1 MTKINK
7 IDKDK
12 VIQHLREISKL
23 SMRAN
28 IKHNTVIDKHASHQR
43 ELMKM
48 LKEERASNG
57 RLKRIISMRQ
67 TEIDELNSKNTD
79 LLWDAAKLEKEN
91 LTLKNEIEQD
101 ELKAAQVQKNV
112 KQFLDNESIDN

>member
-1 MTKINK
+1 MSKL
-7 IDKDK
+7 DKELTIK
-12 VIQHLREISKL
+12 HLREISKL
-23 SMRAN
+23 SMKAN
-28 IKHNTVIDKHASHQR
+28 IKHNTVIDRQTTHQK

-91 LTLKNEIEQD
+91 ITLKNEIEQD
-101 ELKAAQVQKNV
+101 ELKAAQVQKTM
-112 KQFLDNESIDN
+112 KQFLDKESIDN

>member
-1 MTKINK
+1 MSKL
-7 IDKDK
+7 DKEL
-12 VIQHLREISKL
+12 VIKHLREISKL

-28 IKHNTVIDKHASHQR
+28 IKHNTVIDRQTTHQK

-67 TEIDELNSKNTD
+67 TEIDELNSNNTD
-79 LLWDAAKLEKEN
+79 LMFDAAKLEQENIRLKKE
-91 LTLKNEIEQD
+91 TEED
-101 ELKAAQVQKNV
+101 ELKAAQVQKNL

>member
-1 MTKINK
+1 MSK
-7 IDKDK
+7 IDKQLMIK
-12 VIQHLREISKL
+12 HLREISKL

-28 IKHNTVIDKHASHQR
+28 IKHNTVIDKHASHQK

-91 LTLKNEIEQD
+91 ITLKNEIEQD